1 MTTDTPSTAIG
12 VFGSREQADA
22 AVAELRAAG
31 FAGSQIGIGAGP
43 TEAREA
49 SGPPTWESGGA
60 LGGLSG
66 AALGGLAAG
75 PAGMLGGALVG
86 LLLGALLDLGIP
98 EQDARWYA
106 DEAEAG
112 RIVVTVR
119 TEGRYADAHD
129 VLLRHG
135 GQEAPVARG

>member
-1 MTTDTPSTAIG
+1 MTTNAPSTAVG
-12 VFGSREQADA
+12 AFGTREQVEA

-31 FAGSQIGIGAGP
+31 FDGSQIGIATGP
-43 TEAREA
+43 TAAREA

-86 LLLGALLDLGIP
+86 LLLGALIDLEIP

-106 DEAEAG
+106 GEAEAG

-119 TEGRYADAHD
+119 TEGRY
-129 VLLRHG
+129 
-135 GQEAPVARG
+135 